1 MRSSLVVCCL
11 VVFTSASVLGANLV
25 TNGLVSYYT
34 LDKQDIDGN
43 TVKDIVG
50 ENHGTI
56 VGSPTSIPGHL
67 GEGLEFAGKPA
78 CVELPQILTIGK
90 NPVTYETW
98 FKKSNKVDWQY
109 LMVNKSDFHN
119 NFFRLGFN
127 QNTGQVRFY
136 TEHENETNKAF
147 VTAEDYG
154 DGKWHHVV
162 ATREGDKAK
171 VYVDGVLVKEDV
183 AMSGDIGGD
192 KTNWY
197 LAQDGNNNGYLI
209 GAMDEVRIYNRALT
223 AKEVQQNLDA
233 EGLAV
238 DSKNKLSITW
248 AKVKKVK

>member
-1 MRSSLVVCCL
+1 M
-11 VVFTSASVLGANLV
+11 SASVFAGTIV
-25 TNGLVSYYT
+25 TEDLVSYYT
-34 LDKQDIDGN
+34 LDKKDIDGN

-50 ENHGTI
+50 NNDGTI
-56 VGSPTSIPGHL
+56 VGAPTSVEGHL
-67 GEGLEFAGKPA
+67 GEGLEFPGKPA
-78 CVELPQILTIGK
+78 CVELPKILTIGK
-90 NPVTYETW
+90 NPVSYETW

-147 VTAEDYG
+147 VTADDYG

-171 VYVDGVLVKEDV
+171 VYVDSVLVKEDV

-209 GAMDEVRIYNRALT
+209 GAMDEVRIYSRALT
-223 AKEVQQNLDA
+223 AKEVKQNFEA
-233 EGLAV
+233 EGIAAV
-238 DSKNKLSITW
+238 DRNGKLSVTW
-248 AKVKKVK
+248 AKMK

>member
-1 MRSSLVVCCL
+1 MRLSLIVCCL
-11 VVFTSASVLGANLV
+11 VVVASVSVFGTQIV
-25 TNGLVSYYT
+25 TDGLVSYYT
-34 LDKQDIDGN
+34 LDEKDIDGK

-50 ENHGTI
+50 KKDGTI
-56 VGSPTSIPGHL
+56 VGAPTPLPGHL
-67 GEGLEFAGKPA
+67 GEGLEFAGKPD

-127 QNTGQVRFY
+127 QHTGQVRFY

-147 VTAEDYG
+147 VTADDYG
-154 DGKWHHVV
+154 DGNWHHVV

-183 AMSGDIGGD
+183 AMAGDIGSD

-223 AKEVQQNLDA
+223 AKEVQQNFDA
-233 EGLAV
+233 EWSAV
-238 DSKNKLSITW
+238 NRQGKLSITW
-248 AKVKKVK
+248 AMIKK